1 LDDQSL
7 TRKGQKRREEILK
20 AAKEL
25 FFEQGFRNTSVRQI
39 AQSANT
45 AMGTLYHHFP
55 DKISILKVI
64 VNELVGNLRGQIFKI
79 ADLNLRPEVGFAL
92 DLRKGYMMTLED
104 QRLSRLFFVVRSIP
118 EIHEFSLENKR
129 IRLRIFFK
137 DRLSD
142 QEIELIAISIQ
153 GIADS
158 FFQQRYEDNLDY
170 SSSFLADYIV
180 KSSLRVIGFNEKKID
195 SAIDEMHLLLG
206 NYESEPNETEIA
218 T

>member
-1 LDDQSL
+1 MDDQSL